1 MNTQRRLRIRSER
14 RLDIG
19 HEIEVTMESQAK
31 HWLPLTEYALRSGM
45 SISTLRRKIKSNA
58 ISYKMEDGRYLIQS
72 DDLFEAPRVS
82 GFSSSDEPR
91 RHSIPTTR
99 PSAPEKES
107 PAPAVFQTPAPA
119 PVAVPFAAEVD
130 TLRAELRRARDEDI
144 LRWKALEA
152 RVAGLAKK
160 LEFFSEQMAETKM
173 LVKIFEEKMDSRAQ

>member
-1 MNTQRRLRIRSER
+1 
-14 RLDIG
+14 
-19 HEIEVTMESQAK
+19 MESQSK

-45 SISTLRRKIKSNA
+45 SISTLRRKIKSNT

-72 DDLFEAPRVS
+72 DDLFESPRVT

-99 PSAPEKES
+99 PSTPERES
-107 PAPAVFQTPAPA
+107 PAPAVFPAPA
-119 PVAVPFAAEVD
+119 PVPAATPVPPAE
-130 TLRAELRRARDEDI
+130 LEALKAELRRAREEDI